1 MRLLPQKVKFWM
13 ISLGADIFSDAC
25 DRFGK
30 PNGKLSTSSELRFG
44 RRGSLSVNLRSGL
57 WFDHELGEGG
67 SIVDGTVRRC
77 LPART
82 RSQEKAKDN
91 DRVNS
96 ALRLFNEAQS
106 VNNTLAEG
114 YLRKV
119 RRLTAPLS
127 ADLCFHGNCPRRNG
141 RAPAMLALIRNI
153 RTDEPQG
160 VHRTFLKPDGSG
172 RDGEKM
178 MLGAA
183 RDGVVKLSNDADVSF
198 GLGIAEGL
206 ESALSVL
213 SAGWAPIWAALSAGG
228 IRRFPVLGGVETL
241 TIFADADDAGLKA
254 AEDCAR
260 RWSDAGR
267 EVRIV
272 VPFQGDW
279 NDAS

>member
-1 MRLLPQKVKFWM
+1 
-13 ISLGADIFSDAC
+13 
-25 DRFGK
+25 
-30 PNGKLSTSSELRFG
+30 
-44 RRGSLSVNLRSGL
+44 
-57 WFDHELGEGG
+57 
-67 SIVDGTVRRC
+67 
-77 LPART
+77 
-82 RSQEKAKDN
+82 
-91 DRVNS
+91 
-96 ALRLFNEAQS
+96 
-106 VNNTLAEG
+106 
-114 YLRKV
+114 
-119 RRLTAPLS
+119 
-127 ADLCFHGNCPRRNG
+127 
-141 RAPAMLALIRNI
+141 MLALIRNI